1 MSNFYQYLSVNEQE
15 FYNLLESNNF
25 ACNAA
30 GRAFMAE
37 HVQVLRPRPLKAIS
51 SYMFK
56 EAEKL
61 GGLEPGQTFEYPNAQ
76 GGTSVARVCSL
87 YDLPANMKNTYLY
100 VFSGVM
106 TAPFY
111 GFEILRFYYKRT
123 KQILPFI
130 SSGKEG
136 NKGLFKDVFYR
147 DAPHALINKTEYD
160 SYYQIMA
167 QLGDRSWV
175 YQNYTPCEDDDTAGN
190 LVELYEFA
198 KSKGMGEI
206 TFVICSGN
214 PFYDKRLLAEWMLQL
229 KDEKFKGKDG
239 ITIEA
244 GKMVASDA
252 IDFKIAARDNVAITI
267 HYGEC
272 DNKIVTGHPGSR
284 TTSYL
289 VEGNSSDFSK
299 AKKTNHWYTICG
311 IDVIGNKNTRA
322 VAILGNSITD
332 GRGST
337 TNQQDR
343 WPDVFS
349 RALLANP
356 KTKDVAVLNL
366 GIGGNCILR
375 GGLGPTGASRFTRD
389 IMQQEGV
396 KYIVIFEGINDLGG
410 SRNGE
415 QTANALIEAYKKM
428 IAEAHAKGIKVYG
441 GTITPFK
448 GNNYYTA
455 DHEAARKKVNTWIRT
470 SGAFD
475 AVIDFDKIIRDSANP
490 EALQSKFLY
499 ENDWLH
505 PNADGYKT
513 MGSSIDLKLFQ

>member
-1 MSNFYQYLSVNEQE
+1 MKKSFFTFALFVALCLSSYTAFAQKWVGTWTTAMQLIEPH
-15 FYNLLESNNF
+15 NLAPEPGLSGNSLREI
-25 ACNAA
+25 
-30 GRAFMAE
+30 
-37 HVQVLRPRPLKAIS
+37 VQVSVGGEKIRVKFSNEHGKSPLNIKAVEIAIAQNGGS
-51 SYMFK
+51 SADIK
-56 EAEKL
+56 A
-61 GGLEPGQTFEYPNAQ
+61 
-76 GGTSVARVCSL
+76 GTTKSL
-87 YDLPANMKNTYLY
+87 
-100 VFSGVM
+100 
-106 TAPFY
+106 
-111 GFEILRFYYKRT
+111 
-123 KQILPFI
+123 
-130 SSGKEG
+130 
-136 NKGLFKDVFYR
+136 
-147 DAPHALINKTEYD
+147 
-160 SYYQIMA
+160 
-167 QLGDRSWV
+167 
-175 YQNYTPCEDDDTAGN
+175 
-190 LVELYEFA
+190 
-198 KSKGMGEI
+198 
-206 TFVICSGN
+206 
-214 PFYDKRLLAEWMLQL
+214 
-229 KDEKFKGKDG
+229 KFKGKAG
-239 ITIEA
+239 VTIEA

-252 IDFKIAARDNVAITI
+252 IDFKLGNRENVAITI

-289 VEGNSSDFSK
+289 VEGSGSDFSK

-337 TNQQDR
+337 TNMQDR
-343 WPDVFS
+343 WPDIFS
-349 RALLANP
+349 RTLLANA

-375 GGLGPTGASRFTRD
+375 GGLGPTGATRFTRD

-396 KYIVIFEGINDLGG
+396 KYVIIFEGINDLGG
-410 SRNGE
+410 CRNGE

-448 GNNYYTA
+448 GNKYHTP

-475 AVIDFDKIIRDSANP
+475 AVIDFDKIIRDPANP

-513 MGSSIDLKLFQ
+513 MGSGVDLKLFQ

>member
-1 MSNFYQYLSVNEQE
+1 MKKSFFTFALSVALCLSSYTAFAQKWVGTWTTAQQLVEPH
-15 FYNLLESNNF
+15 NLAPEPGLSGNSLREI
-25 ACNAA
+25 
-30 GRAFMAE
+30 
-37 HVQVLRPRPLKAIS
+37 VQVSVGGEKIRVKFSNEHGKSPLNIKAVEIAIAQNSGS
-51 SYMFK
+51 SSDIK
-56 EAEKL
+56 SGTTKKL
-61 GGLEPGQTFEYPNAQ
+61 
-76 GGTSVARVCSL
+76 
-87 YDLPANMKNTYLY
+87 
-100 VFSGVM
+100 
-106 TAPFY
+106 
-111 GFEILRFYYKRT
+111 
-123 KQILPFI
+123 
-130 SSGKEG
+130 
-136 NKGLFKDVFYR
+136 
-147 DAPHALINKTEYD
+147 
-160 SYYQIMA
+160 
-167 QLGDRSWV
+167 
-175 YQNYTPCEDDDTAGN
+175 
-190 LVELYEFA
+190 
-198 KSKGMGEI
+198 
-206 TFVICSGN
+206 
-214 PFYDKRLLAEWMLQL
+214 
-229 KDEKFKGKDG
+229 KFKGKDG

-375 GGLGPTGASRFTRD
+375 GGLGPTGATRFTRD

-396 KYIVIFEGINDLGG
+396 KYVIIFEGINDLGG

-448 GNNYYTA
+448 GNKYHTP

-475 AVIDFDKIIRDSANP
+475 AVIDFDKIIRDPANP

-513 MGSSIDLKLFQ
+513 MGSGIDLKLFQ